1 MWAGGAAAG
10 SRCRQSSAHCYD
22 WRSLQKVQQ
31 NSNRDPSPATST
43 ETCFVTG
50 DPGPAPH
57 GRARTHHRY
66 QSAVLL
72 GSRPPP
78 APLRGH
84 GGGAARRGALARAAA
99 RAPRRWSRWRLESV
113 RGVQRAACSRQPRRV
128 LQWVDRVEH
137 GQVQLTCTQHCSTAA
152 SMALQL
158 RHIALQPQVTTLL
171 PGPWSMLNGLYA
183 YT

>member
-57 GRARTHHRY
+57 GRAGTHHRY
-66 QSAVLL
+66 QSAVLP
-72 GSRPPP
+72 GSRPPA
-78 APLRGH
+78 APHRGH

-113 RGVQRAACSRQPRRV
+113 RGVQRAACSRHPRRV
-128 LQWVDRVEH
+128 LQWVDSRARAR
-137 GQVQLTCTQHCSTAA
+137 CSSPARSTAA
-152 SMALQL
+152 
-158 RHIALQPQVTTLL
+158 LQPPWHCSCVTSLCSHRSPLCCQVHGRCLMAST
-171 PGPWSMLNGLYA
+171 
-183 YT
+183 

>member
-57 GRARTHHRY
+57 GRARTQHRY

-72 GSRPPP
+72 ASRPPA
-78 APLRGH
+78 APHRGH
-84 GGGAARRGALARAAA
+84 GGGAARRGALVRAAA

-113 RGVQRAACSRQPRRV
+113 RGVQRAACSRLPRRV

-137 GQVQLTCTQHCSTAA
+137 GPGAAHLHAALQHCSLHGTAA
-152 SMALQL
+152 ASHRSAATGHHSAARSM
-158 RHIALQPQVTTLL
+158 VE
-171 PGPWSMLNGLYA
+171 WSML
-183 YT
+183 TW